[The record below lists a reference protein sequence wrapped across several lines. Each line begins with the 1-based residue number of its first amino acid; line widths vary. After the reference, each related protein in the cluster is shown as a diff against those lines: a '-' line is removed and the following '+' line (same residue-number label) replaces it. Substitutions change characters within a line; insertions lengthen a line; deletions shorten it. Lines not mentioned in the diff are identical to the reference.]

1 MIARFIGLL
10 LSRAPEYLH
19 EPRTKCAA
27 WAQGEIQAK
36 IRSI

>member
-10 LSRAPEYLH
+10 LSRAPEYLD
-19 EPRTKCAA
+19 EPRAKCAA
-27 WAQGEIQAK
+27 WAQGENRAK